1 VSEDWKA
8 PDWKAPDWK
17 AEWQPLAEAVG
28 RDFGD
33 RTVVFGADAV
43 EPGTIRRYL
52 EPLEIGCPI
61 HYDAEAARAAGCPDI
76 VAPYTATMV
85 YSIPPMWRPGE
96 PTVYESAG
104 RDAQLARSPINNDD
118 MPLGPTTAGF
128 FATDISM
135 EFLRPLT
142 LGERVG
148 RRGQRLISCM
158 PKETSMGRGAF
169 MTWESE
175 LVTDR
180 GEVVARVRTGTY
192 AYNPLRPEEEQ
203 P

>member
-1 VSEDWKA
+1 MSKDWKA
-8 PDWKAPDWK
+8 PDLKAPDWK
-17 AEWQPLAEAVG
+17 AEWEPLAEAVG

-61 HYDAEAARAAGCPDI
+61 HYDAEAARAAGYPDI

-85 YSIPPMWRPGE
+85 YSVAPMWRPGE

-118 MPLGPTTAGF
+118 MPLGPKTTGF
-128 FATDISM
+128 LRHDISM
-135 EFLRPLT
+135 SSSGRSRSGSGSAGAGSGSSRARP
-142 LGERVG
+142 
-148 RRGQRLISCM
+148 S
-158 PKETSMGRGAF
+158 
-169 MTWESE
+169 
-175 LVTDR
+175 
-180 GEVVARVRTGTY
+180 
-192 AYNPLRPEEEQ
+192 RP
-203 P
+203 PWAGGPS

>member
-1 VSEDWKA
+1 VSEDSKA
-8 PDWKAPDWK
+8 PDWDWK

-33 RTVVFGADAV
+33 PTVVLGADAV

-52 EPLEIGCPI
+52 EPLEIGSPI
-61 HYDAEAARAAGCPDI
+61 HYDADAARAAGYPDI

-96 PTVYESAG
+96 PTVYESAE
-104 RDAQLARSPINNDD
+104 RDAQLARSPINNED
-118 MPLGPTTAGF
+118 MPLGPKTTGF

-148 RRGQRLISCM
+148 RRGQRLISCT
-158 PKETSMGRGAF
+158 PKQTSMGRGAF
-169 MTWESE
+169 LTWESE

-180 GEVVARVRTGTY
+180 GEVVAKVRTGTY
-192 AYNPLRPEEEQ
+192 AYNPVRTEEEQ

>member
-1 VSEDWKA
+1 MSEDLKA
-8 PDWKAPDWK
+8 PDREAPDWK

-28 RDFGD
+28 REFGD

-61 HYDAEAARAAGCPDI
+61 HYDADAARAVGYPDI
-76 VAPYTATMV
+76 VAPVTATMV

-118 MPLGPTTAGF
+118 MPLGPKTTGF

-135 EFLRPLT
+135 EFLRPVT
-142 LGERVG
+142 VGERVG
-148 RRGQRLISCM
+148 RRGQRLISCT
-158 PKETSMGRGAF
+158 PKQTSMGRGAF
-169 MTWESE
+169 LTRESE

-192 AYNPLRPEEEQ
+192 AYNPVRPEEEQ

>member
-1 VSEDWKA
+1 VSENS
-8 PDWKAPDWK
+8 KAPDWK

-28 RDFGD
+28 RDFGEP
-33 RTVVFGADAV
+33 TVVFGADAV
-43 EPGTIRRYL
+43 EPGTVRRYL

-61 HYDAEAARAAGCPDI
+61 HYDAEVARAAGYPDI

-85 YSIPPMWRPGE
+85 YSVAPMWRPGE
-96 PTVYESAG
+96 PTLYESAR
-104 RDAQLARSPINNDD
+104 RDAQLARSPINNED
-118 MPLGPTTAGF
+118 MPLGPKTTGF

-142 LGERVG
+142 VGERVG
-148 RRGQRLISCM
+148 RRGQRLISCT
-158 PKETSMGRGAF
+158 PKQTSMGRGAF

-180 GEVVARVRTGTY
+180 GEVVARIRTGTY
-192 AYNPLRPEEEQ
+192 AYNPVRPEEEQ

>member
-8 PDWKAPDWK
+8 
-17 AEWQPLAEAVG
+17 EWDPLAEAVG

-33 RTVVFGADAV
+33 GTVVFGADAV

-61 HYDAEAARAAGCPDI
+61 HYDADAARAAGHTDI

-85 YSIPPMWRPGE
+85 YSVPPMWRPGE
-96 PTVYESAG
+96 PALYQSSG
-104 RDAQLARSPINNDD
+104 RDAQPARSPINNED
-118 MPLGPTTAGF
+118 MPLGPKTTGF

-135 EFLRPLT
+135 EFLRPVT
-142 LGERVG
+142 VGERVG
-148 RRGQRLISCM
+148 RRGQRLISCT
-158 PKETSMGRGAF
+158 PKQTSMGCGAF
-169 MTWESE
+169 LTWESE
-175 LVTDR
+175 LVTER

-192 AYNPLRPEEEQ
+192 AYNPARPEEEQ

>member
-1 VSEDWKA
+1 MSE
-8 PDWKAPDWK
+8 DWK

-28 RDFGD
+28 RDFAD

-61 HYDAEAARAAGCPDI
+61 HYDTEAARAAGYPDI

-85 YSIPPMWRPGE
+85 YSVAPMWRPGE

-118 MPLGPTTAGF
+118 MPLGPKTTGF

-135 EFLRPLT
+135 EFLRPVT
-142 LGERVG
+142 VGERVG
-148 RRGQRLISCM
+148 RRGQRLISCT
-158 PKETSMGRGAF
+158 PKQTSMGRGAF

-192 AYNPLRPEEEQ
+192 AYNPVRPEEEQ

>member
-1 VSEDWKA
+1 VSEDWKQ
-8 PDWKAPDWK
+8 
-17 AEWQPLAEAVG
+17 EWQPLAEAVG

-33 RTVVFGADAV
+33 ATVVFGADAV

-61 HYDAEAARAAGCPDI
+61 HYDAEAARAVGYPDI

-85 YSIPPMWRPGE
+85 YSVPPMWRTGE
-96 PTVYESAG
+96 PTLYESAE
-104 RDAQLARSPINNDD
+104 RDAQPARSPINNEDL
-118 MPLGPTTAGF
+118 PLAPKTTGF

-135 EFLRPLT
+135 EFPRPVT
-142 LGERVG
+142 VGERVG
-148 RRGQRLISCM
+148 RRGQRLISCT
-158 PKETSMGRGAF
+158 PKQTSMGRGAF
-169 MTWESE
+169 LTWESE
-175 LVTDR
+175 LVTDS

-192 AYNPLRPEEEQ
+192 AYNPVGPEEE

>member
-1 VSEDWKA
+1 MSEDWT
-8 PDWKAPDWK
+8 

-33 RTVVFGADAV
+33 GTVVLGADAV

-52 EPLEIGCPI
+52 EPLEISCPI
-61 HYDAEAARAAGCPDI
+61 HYDADAARAAGHPGI

-85 YSIPPMWRPGE
+85 YSVPPMWRPGE
-96 PTVYESAG
+96 PTLYESAD
-104 RDAQLARSPINNDD
+104 RDAQPARSPINNEDL
-118 MPLGPTTAGF
+118 PLAPKTTGF

-135 EFLRPLT
+135 EFLRPVT
-142 LGERVG
+142 VGERVG
-148 RRGQRLISCM
+148 RRGRRLISCT
-158 PKETSMGRGAF
+158 PKQTSMGRGAF
-169 MTWESE
+169 ITWESE

-192 AYNPLRPEEEQ
+192 AYNPVEPEEEQ

>member
-1 VSEDWKA
+1 LLVGEDWKTQ
-8 PDWKAPDWK
+8 
-17 AEWQPLAEAVG
+17 WQPLAEAVG

-33 RTVVFGADAV
+33 GTVVFGADAV

-61 HYDAEAARAAGCPDI
+61 HYDADAARAAGYPDI

-85 YSIPPMWRPGE
+85 YSVPPMWRPDE
-96 PTVYESAG
+96 PTLYQSAD
-104 RDAQLARSPINNDD
+104 RDAQPARSPINNEEL
-118 MPLGPTTAGF
+118 PLAPKTTGF

-142 LGERVG
+142 VGERVG
-148 RRGQRLISCM
+148 RRGQRLISCT
-158 PKETSMGRGAF
+158 PKQTSMGRGAF
-169 MTWESE
+169 LTWESE

-180 GEVVARVRTGTY
+180 GEVVARVLTGTY
-192 AYNPLRPEEEQ
+192 AYNPAGPEGEQ
-203 P
+203 S